1 MYGIIDVIWGANL
14 NAGLKFLI
22 AVTLS
27 LVVYGIIQKMHFEPG
42 AWLLGVRQ
50 NELEKFEVRAQKG
63 GA

>member
-50 NELEKFEVRAQKG
+50 KR
-63 GA
+63 